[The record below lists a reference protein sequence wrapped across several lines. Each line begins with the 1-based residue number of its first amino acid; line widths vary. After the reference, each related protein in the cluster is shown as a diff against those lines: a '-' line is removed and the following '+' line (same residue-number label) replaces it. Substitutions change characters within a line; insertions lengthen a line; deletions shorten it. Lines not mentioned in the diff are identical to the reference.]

1 MEGSCFRQGQK
12 NPGQILGLVKK
23 IPNFVKAI
31 FLKPE
36 NVFGINDIYCLG

>member
-1 MEGSCFRQGQK
+1 MITYELGSINLYYKIEDSCCRRSQK

-31 FLKPE
+31 F
-36 NVFGINDIYCLG
+36 

>member
-1 MEGSCFRQGQK
+1 MITHEQGSVNLYYKIEGSCCRRSQK

-31 FLKPE
+31 F
-36 NVFGINDIYCLG
+36 